1 MTEQTLETR
10 VAELERRVSSLEDVG
25 PQVDLSKLPVDVR
38 VAELEA
44 RVAALERAK
53 RQQLKPLEDRVR
65 QLESTIEDLRRALSP
80 PPQRLWHESGTIHPE
95 LDDQMIAP

>member
-1 MTEQTLETR
+1 MTDQTIETR
-10 VAELERRVSSLEDVG
+10 VAELERRVSSLEDAG

-53 RQQLKPLEDRVR
+53 RQQLKPVEDRVR
-65 QLESTIEDLRRALSP
+65 QLETTIEELRRALSP
-80 PPQRLWHESGTIHPE
+80 PQQRQWHESGTIHPE